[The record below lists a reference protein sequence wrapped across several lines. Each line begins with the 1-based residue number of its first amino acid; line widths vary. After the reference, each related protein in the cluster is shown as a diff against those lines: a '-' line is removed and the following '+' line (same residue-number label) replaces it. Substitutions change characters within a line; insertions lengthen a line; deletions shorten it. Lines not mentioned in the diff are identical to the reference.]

1 MNKQTKQVL
10 LVLLLVIMC
19 ACDIPGLVKQS
30 DENQPRTYYETLEL
44 STPEAAV
51 MTFSEAFRR
60 DDFLSVYLVLAP
72 QAQFAIQQ
80 RMGLLQYEYLFQSE
94 FRDEVFEDVTV
105 FSEGLGHGEHI
116 DSGWYLF
123 DQVML
128 SAKENSALLIDLS
141 GEVKIIDSMTSETN
155 GGDDAVDIIATV
167 ERIDE
172 EVVFR
177 MVQAPSGRWR
187 VYQVILAGGDEEMVP
202 WAVPKVEE

>member
-1 MNKQTKQVL
+1 MNKHTKLVL
-10 LVLLLVIMC
+10 LVLLLVILC
-19 ACDIPGLVKQS
+19 ACDITGLVKKS
-30 DENQPRTYYETLEL
+30 NENQPRTNYESLDL

-72 QAQFAIQQ
+72 KTQFILQQ
-80 RMGLLQYEYLFQSE
+80 RMNLLQFEYWFQPKYKE
-94 FRDEVFEDVTV
+94 DVFEDVTA

-128 SAKENSALLIDLS
+128 SAKENSALPIDLS
-141 GEVKIIDSMTSETN
+141 GEVKIIDTMKSETTDGN
-155 GGDDAVDIIATV
+155 DAVDIIATV
-167 ERIDE
+167 EGIDE

-177 MVQAPSGRWR
+177 MVQAPSRRWG
-187 VYQVILAGGDEEMVP
+187 VY
-202 WAVPKVEE
+202 